1 MKESWPKMFFKQCR
15 QNVLRHLCYNKNSNR
30 LEAEHH
36 LLEMDHKNRVIIN
49 WLLTVCRPWAGQLA
63 QWHGKSLQSCPIL
76 CDPMDCSPPGSSARG
91 ILQARILE
99 WVVTPCSRGSSW
111 PRDRTESLKSP
122 ALAGEFFTTLNQ
134 FSQQPWELRIPLS
147 LPPLPPPPSP
157 SPHPLSLLLLF
168 PLLLLLFLLP
178 LYTMLFTPCKSKTH
192 TQTTPNSFDSILIK
206 IRVEIQDL

>member
-1 MKESWPKMFFKQCR
+1 MFFKQCR

-91 ILQARILE
+91 TLQARILE
-99 WVVTPCSRGSSW
+99 WVVTPCSGDLPDQGIEPSLLSPLHWQVSS
-111 PRDRTESLKSP
+111 L
-122 ALAGEFFTTLNQ
+122 
-134 FSQQPWELRIPLS
+134 PLS
-147 LPPLPPPPSP
+147 TNSPNSPESWGFLLVSLPSPHLPPLP
-157 SPHPLSLLLLF
+157 LI
-168 PLLLLLFLLP
+168 LFLSSSSFP
-178 LYTMLFTPCKSKTH
+178 FSSSYFFSLFTQCYLLHVKVKHTHRQLQTALIQSWLKS
-192 TQTTPNSFDSILIK
+192 
-206 IRVEIQDL
+206 E